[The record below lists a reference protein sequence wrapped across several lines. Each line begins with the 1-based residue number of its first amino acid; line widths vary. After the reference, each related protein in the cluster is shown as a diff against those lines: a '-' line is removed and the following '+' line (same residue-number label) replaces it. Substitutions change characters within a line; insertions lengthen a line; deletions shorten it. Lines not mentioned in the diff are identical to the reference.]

1 MSREDRESQTVGK
14 RALSG
19 IAGLDDVLRGGF
31 PRNRLYVIEGNPGA
45 GKTTLALQFL
55 LEGVRLGET
64 VLYVTLSET
73 AEELYDVAASHGWSL
88 EGVSL
93 LELGSLDSWL
103 KDDAEYTV
111 YHPADVELGETT
123 RRIREEVERIKPTR
137 VALDS
142 VSELKIL
149 SQATARYR
157 REILG
162 FKQFFVGKGCTV
174 LVLDDRTSG
183 ENEQQLQSI
192 AQGVIRME
200 RTTRDYGAT
209 RRQLQIVKMRA
220 VPFRDGL
227 HDFVIRS
234 GGIALFPR
242 LSLAENA
249 SDNSSDATLLSGV
262 KELDCLLGTGL
273 DCGSSTLVLGPAG
286 CGKTIL
292 SSQFLIAALG
302 RGEAAA
308 CFLFEESRS
317 TFLQRA
323 SGIGMNFEPHLSS
336 GLFRLIQID
345 PAEVSPGEFASR
357 ICREVEER
365 DARILVIDSVN
376 GYLSAMPSERFL
388 MIHLHEMLA
397 YLGRN
402 GVVTILVM
410 AQHGMLG
417 GAMQSP
423 VDVSFLADTVILLRY
438 FDAMGEIRQA
448 LSVVK
453 KRRSG
458 HERTIREMRVGAGG
472 VLVGAPLRDF
482 EGVLTGVPRY
492 NGPTTPLLPPH
503 DVLRSDN
510 VVRSQNE

>member
-1 MSREDRESQTVGK
+1 MSRQDRESQTIAK

-19 IAGLDDVLRGGF
+19 IAGLDQVLRGGF

-55 LEGVRLGET
+55 LEGLRLGET

-73 AEELYDVAASHGWSL
+73 AEELYEVAESHGWSL
-88 EGVSL
+88 DGIHL
-93 LELGSLDSWL
+93 LELGSLDAWL
-103 KDDAEYTV
+103 QDDAEYTV
-111 YHPADVELGETT
+111 YHPSDVELGETT
-123 RRIREEVERIKPTR
+123 RRIRGEVERIKPSR

-149 SQATARYR
+149 SQTTVRYR

-174 LVLDDRTSG
+174 LVLDDRTNS

-192 AQGVIRME
+192 AHGVIRME

-220 VPFRDGL
+220 VRFRDGM

-234 GGIALFPR
+234 GGIDLFPR
-242 LSLAENA
+242 LAVAE
-249 SDNSSDATLLSGV
+249 SDSNEALDATILSGV
-262 KELDCLLGTGL
+262 EELDCLLGAGL
-273 DCGSSTLVLGPAG
+273 DRGSSTLVLGPAG
-286 CGKTIL
+286 CGKTTL
-292 SSQFLIAALG
+292 SSQFLIAALE

-323 SGIGMNFEPHLSS
+323 SGLGMKFEPHVAS

-345 PAEVSPGEFASR
+345 PAEVSPGEFANQ
-357 ICREVEER
+357 ICREVE
-365 DARILVIDSVN
+365 ARNARVVVIDSVN
-376 GYLSAMPSERFL
+376 GYLNAMPSERFL
-388 MIHLHEMLA
+388 MIQLHELLA
-397 YLGRN
+397 YLGQK

-417 GAMQSP
+417 NSMQSP
-423 VDVSFLADTVILLRY
+423 IDVSFLADTVILLRY
-438 FDAMGEIRQA
+438 FEAMGEIRQA

-458 HERTIREMRVGAGG
+458 HERTIREMRLGPGG

-482 EGVLTGVPRY
+482 EGVLTGIPRY
-492 NGPTTPLLPPH
+492 NGPAKPLLGL
-503 DVLRSDN
+503 DNTMRSEND
-510 VVRSQNE
+510 

>member
-1 MSREDRESQTVGK
+1 MIREDRESQTEVK

-19 IAGLDDVLRGGF
+19 IAGLDQVLRGGF
-31 PRNRLYVIEGNPGA
+31 PRNRLYVVEGNPGA

-55 LEGVRLGET
+55 LEGRRLGET

-73 AEELYDVAASHGWSL
+73 AEELYEVAESHGWSL
-88 EGVSL
+88 DGIHL
-93 LELGSLDSWL
+93 LELGSLDAWL
-103 KDDAEYTV
+103 QGDAEYTV

-123 RRIREEVERIKPTR
+123 RRIREAVERIKPTR

-149 SQATARYR
+149 SQTTARYR

-192 AQGVIRME
+192 AHGVVKME

-220 VPFRDGL
+220 VRFRDGL

-234 GGIALFPR
+234 GGIDLFPR
-242 LSLAENA
+242 LAVVEGTAGNTTE
-249 SDNSSDATLLSGV
+249 ATVLSGV
-262 KELDCLLGTGL
+262 EQLDSLLGSGL
-273 DCGSSTLVLGPAG
+273 DRGSSTLVLGPAG
-286 CGKTIL
+286 CGKTTL
-292 SSQFLIAALG
+292 SSQFLIAALE
-302 RGEAAA
+302 RGEAACA
-308 CFLFEESRS
+308 FLFEESRS

-323 SGIGMNFEPHLSS
+323 GGLGMKFEPHLAS

-345 PAEVSPGEFASR
+345 PAEVSPGEFANQ
-357 ICREVEER
+357 ICQEVETR
-365 DARILVIDSVN
+365 NTRIVVIDSIN
-376 GYLSAMPSERFL
+376 GYLNAMPSELFL
-388 MIHLHEMLA
+388 MIQLHELLA
-397 YLGRN
+397 YLGQM
-402 GVVTILVM
+402 GVVTLLVM

-417 GAMQSP
+417 NAMQSP
-423 VDVSFLADTVILLRY
+423 IDVSFLADTVILLRY
-438 FDAMGEIRQA
+438 FEAAGEIRQA

-453 KRRSG
+453 KRRSS
-458 HERTIREMRVGAGG
+458 HERTIRELRLGSGG
-472 VLVGAPLRDF
+472 VLVGAPLREF

-492 NGPTTPLLPPH
+492 NGPARPLLRP
-503 DVLRSDN
+503 DDALRSE
-510 VVRSQNE
+510 NE

>member
-1 MSREDRESQTVGK
+1 MIREARESQTVAT

-19 IAGLDDVLRGGF
+19 ITGLDHVLRGGL
-31 PRNRLYVIEGNPGA
+31 PRNRLYVVEGNPGA

-55 LEGVRLGET
+55 LEGVRQGET

-73 AEELYDVAASHGWSL
+73 TEELYEVAESHGWSL
-88 EGVSL
+88 DGIHL
-93 LELGSLDSWL
+93 LELGSLEDRLQDDS
-103 KDDAEYTV
+103 EYTV

-123 RRIREEVERIKPTR
+123 RRIREAVERIKPTR

-149 SQATARYR
+149 SQTTARYR

-192 AQGVIRME
+192 AHGVIRME

-209 RRQLQIVKMRA
+209 RRQLQVVKMRA
-220 VPFRDGL
+220 VRFRDGL

-234 GGIALFPR
+234 GGIELFPR
-242 LSLAENA
+242 LAVAESA
-249 SDNSSDATLLSGV
+249 ARDSAAAVLSGV
-262 KELDCLLGTGL
+262 EQLDSLLGSGL
-273 DCGSSTLVLGPAG
+273 DRGSSTLVLGPAG
-286 CGKTIL
+286 CGKTTL
-292 SSQFLIAALG
+292 SSQFLIAALE
-302 RGEAAA
+302 RGEAA
-308 CFLFEESRS
+308 CGFLFEESRS

-323 SGIGMNFEPHLSS
+323 AGLGMKFEPYLAS
-336 GLFRLIQID
+336 GLFRLIEID
-345 PAEVSPGEFASR
+345 PAEVSPGEFASQIR
-357 ICREVEER
+357 DEVE
-365 DARILVIDSVN
+365 ARNARVVIIDSVN
-376 GYLSAMPSERFL
+376 GYLNAMPNERFL
-388 MIHLHEMLA
+388 MIQLHELLA
-397 YLGRN
+397 YLGQK

-417 GAMQSP
+417 TAMQSP
-423 VDVSFLADTVILLRY
+423 IDVSFLADTVILLRY
-438 FDAMGEIRQA
+438 FEAMGEIRQA

-453 KRRSG
+453 KRRSS
-458 HERTIREMRVGAGG
+458 HERTIREMRLGAGG
-472 VLVGAPLRDF
+472 VLVGAPLREF

-492 NGPTTPLLPPH
+492 SGPNKPL
-503 DVLRSDN
+503 LRSDN
-510 VVRSQNE
+510 ELRSGNE

>member
-1 MSREDRESQTVGK
+1 
-14 RALSG
+14 
-19 IAGLDDVLRGGF
+19 
-31 PRNRLYVIEGNPGA
+31 VIEGDPGA

-55 LEGVRLGET
+55 LEGLRLGET

-73 AEELYDVAASHGWSL
+73 AEELYEVAASHGWSL
-88 EGVSL
+88 DGVHL
-93 LELGSLDSWL
+93 LELGALEARL
-103 KDDAEYTV
+103 QDDAEYTV

-142 VSELKIL
+142 VSELRIL
-149 SQATARYR
+149 SQTTARYR

-174 LVLDDRTSG
+174 LVLDDRTSS

-192 AQGVIRME
+192 AHGVIRME

-220 VPFRDGL
+220 VRFRDGL

-234 GGIALFPR
+234 GGIDLFPR
-242 LSLAENA
+242 LVVA
-249 SDNSSDATLLSGV
+249 DDAADTAPDPTVLSGV
-262 KELDCLLGTGL
+262 DELDCLLGSGL
-273 DCGSSTLVLGPAG
+273 DRGSSTLVLGPAG
-286 CGKTIL
+286 CGKTTL
-292 SSQFLIAALG
+292 SSQFLVAALD
-302 RGEAAA
+302 RGEAAV

-323 SGIGMNFEPHLSS
+323 SGLGMKFEPHLAS

-345 PAEVSPGEFASR
+345 PAEVSPGEFAGQ
-357 ICREVEER
+357 ICQEVEKR
-365 DARILVIDSVN
+365 DARIVVIDSVN
-376 GYLSAMPSERFL
+376 GYLNAMPSERFL
-388 MIHLHEMLA
+388 MIQLHELLA
-397 YLGRN
+397 YLGQKAI
-402 GVVTILVM
+402 VTILVM

-417 GAMQSP
+417 NSMQSP
-423 VDVSFLADTVILLRY
+423 IDVSFLADTVILLRY
-438 FDAMGEIRQA
+438 FEAMGEIRQA

-458 HERTIREMRVGAGG
+458 HERTIRELHLGAGG

-492 NGPTTPLLPPH
+492 SGPAKPLL
-503 DVLRSDN
+503 RTG
-510 VVRSQNE
+510 NE

>member
-1 MSREDRESQTVGK
+1 
-14 RALSG
+14 
-19 IAGLDDVLRGGF
+19 
-31 PRNRLYVIEGNPGA
+31 VIEGDPGA

-55 LEGVRLGET
+55 LEGLRLGET

-73 AEELYDVAASHGWSL
+73 AEELYEVAASHGWSL
-88 EGVSL
+88 DGVHL
-93 LELGSLDSWL
+93 LELGALEARL
-103 KDDAEYTV
+103 QDDAEYTV

-142 VSELKIL
+142 VSELRIL
-149 SQATARYR
+149 SQTTARYR

-174 LVLDDRTSG
+174 LVLDDRTSS

-192 AQGVIRME
+192 AHGVIRME

-220 VPFRDGL
+220 VRFRDGL

-234 GGIALFPR
+234 GGIDLFPR
-242 LSLAENA
+242 LVVA
-249 SDNSSDATLLSGV
+249 DDAADTAPDPTVLSGV
-262 KELDCLLGTGL
+262 DELDCLLGSGL
-273 DCGSSTLVLGPAG
+273 DRGSSTLVLGPAG
-286 CGKTIL
+286 CGKTTL
-292 SSQFLIAALG
+292 SSQFLVAALD
-302 RGEAAA
+302 RGEAAV

-323 SGIGMNFEPHLSS
+323 SGLGMKFEPHLAS

-345 PAEVSPGEFASR
+345 PAEVSPGEFASQ
-357 ICREVEER
+357 ICQEVENR
-365 DARILVIDSVN
+365 DARIVVIDSVN
-376 GYLSAMPSERFL
+376 GYLNAMPSERFL
-388 MIHLHEMLA
+388 MIQLHELLA
-397 YLGRN
+397 YLGQKAI
-402 GVVTILVM
+402 VTILVM

-417 GAMQSP
+417 NSMQSP
-423 VDVSFLADTVILLRY
+423 IDVSFLADTVILLRY
-438 FDAMGEIRQA
+438 FEAMGEIRQA

-458 HERTIREMRVGAGG
+458 HERTIRELHLGAGG

-492 NGPTTPLLPPH
+492 SGPAKPLL
-503 DVLRSDN
+503 RTG
-510 VVRSQNE
+510 NE

>member
-1 MSREDRESQTVGK
+1 MGEDRGTQTTVK
-14 RALSG
+14 KALSG
-19 IAGLDDVLRGGF
+19 IAGLDQVLRGGF
-31 PRNRLYVIEGNPGA
+31 PRNRLYVVEGNPGA

-73 AEELYDVAASHGWSL
+73 AEELYEVAESHGWSL
-88 EGVSL
+88 EGIHL
-93 LELGSLDSWL
+93 LELGSLEAWL
-103 KDDAEYTV
+103 QDDAEYTV
-111 YHPADVELGETT
+111 YHPSDVELGETT
-123 RRIREEVERIKPTR
+123 RRIREEVERIKPSR

-149 SQATARYR
+149 SQTTARYR

-162 FKQFFVGKGCTV
+162 FKQFFVGRGCTV
-174 LVLDDRTSG
+174 LVLDDRTSS

-192 AQGVIRME
+192 AHGVIKME

-220 VPFRDGL
+220 VRFRDGM

-234 GGIALFPR
+234 GGIDLFPR
-242 LSLAENA
+242 LEVDENDSMIA
-249 SDNSSDATLLSGV
+249 LDATVFSGV
-262 KELDCLLGTGL
+262 EELDCLLGAGL
-273 DCGSSTLVLGPAG
+273 DRGSSTLILGPAG
-286 CGKTIL
+286 CGKTTL
-292 SSQFLIAALG
+292 SSQFLIAALE
-302 RGEAAA
+302 RGEAVC

-323 SGIGMNFEPHLSS
+323 TGLGMKFAPHLAS

-345 PAEVSPGEFASR
+345 PAEVSPGEFANQ
-357 ICREVEER
+357 ICKEVETR
-365 DARILVIDSVN
+365 NARILLVDSVN
-376 GYLSAMPSERFL
+376 GYLNAMPSERFL
-388 MIHLHEMLA
+388 MIQLHELLA
-397 YLGRN
+397 YLGQK

-417 GAMQSP
+417 NSMQAP
-423 VDVSFLADTVILLRY
+423 IDVSFLADTVILLRY
-438 FDAMGEIRQA
+438 FEAMGEIRQA

-453 KRRSG
+453 KRRSN
-458 HERTIREMRVGAGG
+458 HERTIREMRLGPGG

-482 EGVLTGVPRY
+482 EGVLTGVPHY
-492 NGPTTPLLPPH
+492 KGPEKPLLQS
-503 DVLRSDN
+503 DDALRSGDD
-510 VVRSQNE
+510 

>member
-1 MSREDRESQTVGK
+1 MIREHRQPQTEAT

-19 IAGLDDVLRGGF
+19 IAGLDQVLRGGL
-31 PRNRLYVIEGNPGA
+31 PRNRLYVIEGDPGA

-55 LEGVRLGET
+55 LEGLRLGET

-73 AEELYDVAASHGWSL
+73 AEELYEVAASHGWSL
-88 EGVSL
+88 DGVHL
-93 LELGSLDSWL
+93 LELGALEARL
-103 KDDAEYTV
+103 QDDAEYTV

-142 VSELKIL
+142 VSELRIL
-149 SQATARYR
+149 SQTTARYR

-174 LVLDDRTSG
+174 LVLDDRTSS

-192 AQGVIRME
+192 AHGVIRME

-220 VPFRDGL
+220 VRFRDGL

-234 GGIALFPR
+234 GGIDLFPR
-242 LSLAENA
+242 LVVA
-249 SDNSSDATLLSGV
+249 DDAADTAPDPTVLSGV
-262 KELDCLLGTGL
+262 DELDCLLGSGL
-273 DCGSSTLVLGPAG
+273 DRGSSTLVLGPAG
-286 CGKTIL
+286 CGKTTL
-292 SSQFLIAALG
+292 SSQFLVAALD
-302 RGEAAA
+302 RGEAAV

-323 SGIGMNFEPHLSS
+323 SGLGMKFEPHLAS

-345 PAEVSPGEFASR
+345 PAEVSPGEFASQ
-357 ICREVEER
+357 ICQEVENR
-365 DARILVIDSVN
+365 DARIVVIDSVN
-376 GYLSAMPSERFL
+376 GYLNAMPSERFL
-388 MIHLHEMLA
+388 MIQLHELLA
-397 YLGRN
+397 YLGQKAI
-402 GVVTILVM
+402 VTILVM

-417 GAMQSP
+417 NSMQSP
-423 VDVSFLADTVILLRY
+423 IDVSFLADTVILLRY
-438 FDAMGEIRQA
+438 FEAMGEIRQA

-458 HERTIREMRVGAGG
+458 HERTIRELHLGAGG

-492 NGPTTPLLPPH
+492 SGPAKPLL
-503 DVLRSDN
+503 RTG
-510 VVRSQNE
+510 NE